1 MCLTFPAVSWTDL
14 KKCRTPIQKDENSKF
29 FFQMKQNKTI
39 CLILKSDVKRYYT
52 QGHFEDL
59 YEINDKIPMNSLN

>member
-1 MCLTFPAVSWTDL
+1 
-14 KKCRTPIQKDENSKF
+14 
-29 FFQMKQNKTI
+29 MKQNKTI